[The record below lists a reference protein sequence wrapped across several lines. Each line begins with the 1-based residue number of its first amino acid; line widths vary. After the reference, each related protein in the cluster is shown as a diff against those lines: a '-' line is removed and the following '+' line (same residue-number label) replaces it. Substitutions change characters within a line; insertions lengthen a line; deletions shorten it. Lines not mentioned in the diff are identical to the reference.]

1 MGQMALTGLAVAA
14 SPAALSAKGDQTG
27 SDKRAFDF
35 ELPEAGVYDGFVTV
49 GGFKRRLEIETGW
62 NC

>member
-14 SPAALSAKGDQTG
+14 RPAALSAKGDQTG

-35 ELPEAGVYDGFVTV
+35 ELPEAGLEMAGDQ
-49 GGFKRRLEIETGW
+49 GGMFWDFHRHR
-62 NC
+62 